1 MADISPL
8 EVEAHAQG
16 TLLRVKARAGGS
28 RNAVTGVDAGA
39 LRVSV
44 TQIPEGGKANRAIA
58 ELLARYFGCAKGRVQ
73 LVAGEKSSQ
82 KKFLLVDF
90 ALDEALARHAQQQG
104 T

>member
-1 MADISPL
+1 MGDISPL
-8 EVEAHAQG
+8 EVEPHPQG

-28 RNAVTGVDAGA
+28 RNAVLGVDAGG

-58 ELLARYFGCAKGRVQ
+58 ELLARYFACAKGRVQ
-73 LVAGEKSSQ
+73 IVAGEKSSQ

-90 ALDEALARHAQQQG
+90 SPEDVIARHLEQSND
-104 T
+104 